1 MSLIVPTVALPP
13 PNSPVRLPV
22 AAPAPVREPPP
33 ALAGGRRAR
42 RTRRPGCRNWNRR
55 SACRPGR
62 RPGSR
67 RSPPRWRPGPASAKA
82 ASPGA
87 AWSARRRHRAGL
99 TARRTDP
106 RPSRLGRALL
116 RALLPAVLV
125 ILVIL
130 VILVTLAILAILTTL
145 AVLVILVL
153 LALTCSCP
161 ITHNGGRQ
169 RGAYGLRGWPGS
181 RRRTGRSAR

>member
-87 AWSARRRHRAGL
+87 AWSARRSGRRRHRAGL
-99 TARRTDP
+99 IARRTDP

-125 ILVIL
+125 I
-130 VILVTLAILAILTTL
+130 LAILAILTTL

-161 ITHNGGRQ
+161 ITHNVGRQ
-169 RGAYGLRGWPGS
+169 RGACGLRGWPGS
-181 RRRTGRSAR
+181 RRRTG